1 MDVLSAMEVFVRV
14 IKLQSFSL
22 AARDLGVS
30 SSSVSKQVS
39 HLEKH
44 VGAALLERTTR
55 RLSVTEAGAAYYEKC
70 RLILSQVE
78 QAEMLVTELQGN
90 PCGLLKVSSDM
101 AFGSRL
107 LSKAISQFIEKYPDI
122 QLEVVLDDGA
132 TGILKEGMGLAF
144 RVAESIP
151 SNADLVIR
159 EIALIPQVLCAT
171 PEYLALHGEPQVPE
185 DLGEHNCLLSV
196 LSDTNGWVLN
206 NAEGAHVVQV
216 KGSLRVNNPLVNIE
230 VMRAHK
236 GISKLA
242 RFEANRLIEE
252 GVIKVLLPDYEVTA
266 QRLFVAF
273 PVRQYKN
280 YKAGLFIEFVEE
292 WLGEALQKGD
302 AF

>member
-101 AFGSRL
+101 AFGSQL
-107 LSKAISQFIEKYPDI
+107 LSKAISLFIEKYPDI

-185 DLGEHNCLLSV
+185 DLGEHNCLLNV

-206 NAEGAHVVQV
+206 NAEGVHVVQV
-216 KGSLRVNNPLVNIE
+216 KGNLRVNNPLVNIE

-242 RFEANRLIEE
+242 RFEADRLIEE
-252 GVIKVLLPDYEVTA
+252 GVIKVLLPNYEVTA
-266 QRLFVAF
+266 QRLFVAL
-273 PVRQYKN
+273 PERQYKN

-292 WLGEALQKGD
+292 WLGEALQKED